1 MFLEEQKMKKV
12 IDHFKITISYSDG
25 EIAETIRHTREGVAA
40 CVKNIWKDKSV
51 IRFTVEEVV

>member
-1 MFLEEQKMKKV
+1 MKKV
-12 IDHFKITISYSDG
+12 IDHFKITVSYSDG

-40 CVKNIWKDKSV
+40 CVKNIWKDKIV